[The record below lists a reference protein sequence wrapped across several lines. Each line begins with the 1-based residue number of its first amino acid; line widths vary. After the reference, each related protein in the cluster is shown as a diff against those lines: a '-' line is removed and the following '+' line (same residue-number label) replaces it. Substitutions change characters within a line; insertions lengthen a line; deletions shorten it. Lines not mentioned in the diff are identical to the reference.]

1 MASVLFARGD
11 SGALAT
17 LGFLHRSCC
26 NCSFDCLSGFLD
38 ARGCGHP
45 PVSHSAFPPSGSI
58 KRNQI
63 EKRGRRTYRPNYS
76 VQASIRNETTKVN
89 VMIYVR
95 LFKKEANHCRGNL
108 RVIHT

>member
-1 MASVLFARGD
+1 MELVQKRETRKTEFPLILAPLLTVEECVHDFLTHGGVDIRQCHT
-11 SGALAT
+11 AL
-17 LGFLHRSCC
+17 S
-26 NCSFDCLSGFLD
+26 
-38 ARGCGHP
+38 
-45 PVSHSAFPPSGSI
+45 PPSGSI